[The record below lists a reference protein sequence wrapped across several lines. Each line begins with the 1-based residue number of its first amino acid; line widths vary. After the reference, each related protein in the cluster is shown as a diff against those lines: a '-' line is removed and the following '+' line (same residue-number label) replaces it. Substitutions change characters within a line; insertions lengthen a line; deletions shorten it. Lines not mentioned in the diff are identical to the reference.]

1 MASRL
6 TRSIRGEG
14 HGEAM
19 LKGIMHL
26 RKIVRAELVG
36 STLDSFW
43 VADPVGSLLDSDLL
57 RPVTSTEL
65 SHYLGGDNVH
75 YTPVGYTKI
84 VSGLVNS
91 FECVRKKME
100 NAALSASVSGSGRDS
115 RRFFWRGFTSA
126 HGAPRTGSKLTAT
139 AATATNSHRKWQ

>member
-1 MASRL
+1 
-6 TRSIRGEG
+6 
-14 HGEAM
+14 M

-65 SHYLGGDNVH
+65 SHYLGGDCTVILFF
-75 YTPVGYTKI
+75 VQRRMFI
-84 VSGLVNS
+84 SQLVK
-91 FECVRKKME
+91 FYK
-100 NAALSASVSGSGRDS
+100 
-115 RRFFWRGFTSA
+115 
-126 HGAPRTGSKLTAT
+126 
-139 AATATNSHRKWQ
+139 

>member
-1 MASRL
+1 
-6 TRSIRGEG
+6 
-14 HGEAM
+14 M

-100 NAALSASVSGSGRDS
+100 NAALSAYVSGSGRDS

-126 HGAPRTGSKLTAT
+126 HGAPRIGSKLTAT
-139 AATATNSHRKWQ
+139 AATATNSHRKWQRNHPYRGGK

>member
-1 MASRL
+1 
-6 TRSIRGEG
+6 
-14 HGEAM
+14 M
-19 LKGIMHL
+19 LKGIMHR
-26 RKIVRAELVG
+26 RKILWAELAG

-75 YTPVGYTKI
+75 YTPVGTTKI
-84 VSGLVNS
+84 VSGLVKS

-100 NAALSASVSGSGRDS
+100 NAALSASVSGLGRDS
-115 RRFFWRGFTSA
+115 HRFFWRGFTSA
-126 HGAPRTGSKLTAT
+126 HGAPRTGS
-139 AATATNSHRKWQ
+139 

>member
-1 MASRL
+1 
-6 TRSIRGEG
+6 
-14 HGEAM
+14 M

-91 FECVRKKME
+91 FECVRKKMKMLLCLLLFQVRDE
-100 NAALSASVSGSGRDS
+100 IHAASSGE
-115 RRFFWRGFTSA
+115 
-126 HGAPRTGSKLTAT
+126 GS
-139 AATATNSHRKWQ
+139 HPPMVP